1 MTVLSSAQLKAQT
14 VARAALASLSA
25 AFYARD
31 LDGLTEQFSSDPAC
45 TYAGSEAG
53 EIASGRKQ
61 LVELL
66 SGLLRRPECYRFEFD
81 DVRAQASAGT
91 IWVLADGH
99 GYECAEDG
107 GEEQFPYRLVGVLGT
122 ESAGWRWLVLSGS
135 EPTTAEPLPSGA

>member
-1 MTVLSSAQLKAQT
+1 MRALSPAQLDAER

-25 AFYARD
+25 AFHAQD
-31 LDGLTEQFSSDPAC
+31 LGGVLEQFSSDPAS

-53 EIASGRKQ
+53 EIASGRDE

-66 SGLLRRPECYRFEFD
+66 SALLRRPERYRFEFD
-81 DVRAQASAGT
+81 DVRAQASAST

-99 GYECAEDG
+99 GYECGPHG
-107 GEEQFPYRLVGVLGT
+107 GEERFPYRLVGVLGA

-135 EPTTAEPLPSGA
+135 EPTTPDTPAPRT